1 MQQVNLYLD
10 EFKHIEPAYSA
21 KTSLFL
27 AVYSVLLGLLV
38 SIILIFIMW
47 WWQST
52 LTESNKQL
60 KIWQENLD
68 IAQIEFPEPAVDA
81 HFKKNIDL
89 LKAEISRNKLVL
101 KYLESRQLEV
111 EQQSFSILLLALTW
125 VNEKDLWLTDI
136 KITSG
141 GTQLYLSGKALN
153 ANNLP
158 SYLNKLSEIEV
169 FSQMKFRVFEMNRE
183 GDKFNFV
190 VSSQRGGEAIE
201 QVLEKFTGQ
210 H

>member
-10 EFKHIEPAYSA
+10 EFKHIEPPYSA

-27 AVYSVLLGLLV
+27 AAYSVVLGLLI
-38 SIILIFIMW
+38 SIALFFAMW

-52 LTESNKQL
+52 LSESSKQL

-68 IAQIEFPEPAVDA
+68 IAQIEFPEPTVNA
-81 HFKKNIDL
+81 HFKKNIGL
-89 LKAEISRNKLVL
+89 LKNEISRNKLVL

-111 EQQSFSILLLALTW
+111 EQQSFSSLLLALTW
-125 VNEKDLWLTDI
+125 VNEKNLWLTDI

-141 GTQLYLSGKALN
+141 GAQLYLSGKALS

-158 SYLNKLSEIEV
+158 SYLKKLSEIDV

-201 QVLEKFTGQ
+201 QTLEKLTGQ

>member
-27 AVYSVLLGLLV
+27 AAYSVVLGLLI
-38 SIILIFIMW
+38 SIVLFFAMW

-52 LTESNKQL
+52 LSESSKQL

-68 IAQIEFPEPAVDA
+68 IAQIEFPEPTVNA
-81 HFKKNIDL
+81 HFKKNIGL
-89 LKAEISRNKLVL
+89 LKNEISRNKLVL

-111 EQQSFSILLLALTW
+111 EQQSFSSLLLALTW
-125 VNEKDLWLTDI
+125 VNEKNLWLTDI

-141 GTQLYLSGKALN
+141 GAQLYLSGKALS

-158 SYLNKLSEIEV
+158 SYLKKLSEIDV

-201 QVLEKFTGQ
+201 QTLEKLTGQ

>member
-10 EFKHIEPAYSA
+10 EFKHIEPPYSA

-27 AVYSVLLGLLV
+27 AAYSVVLGLLI
-38 SIILIFIMW
+38 SIVLFFAMW

-52 LTESNKQL
+52 LSESSKQL

-68 IAQIEFPEPAVDA
+68 IAQIEFPEPTVNA
-81 HFKKNIDL
+81 HFKKNIGL
-89 LKAEISRNKLVL
+89 LKNEISRNKLVL

-111 EQQSFSILLLALTW
+111 EQQSFSSLLLALTW
-125 VNEKDLWLTDI
+125 VNEKNLWLTDI

-141 GTQLYLSGKALN
+141 GAQLYLSGKALS

-158 SYLNKLSEIEV
+158 SYLKKLSEIDV

-201 QVLEKFTGQ
+201 QTLEKLTGQ